1 MCNKRQTVGLIKLQ
15 PKILWKLRYIR
26 MLPWEVNSV
35 NSSTAVEATDQKR
48 AGRFRGDAF
57 PQIVSFGIREIEIRR
72 LENLARFLGE
82 FRVPTHSPSPL
93 NELPVI

>member
-1 MCNKRQTVGLIKLQ
+1 MCNKRKSVGLIKLQ
-15 PKILWKLRYIR
+15 PKILWKLRHIR

-35 NSSTAVEATDQKR
+35 NSLTAIEATDQKR
-48 AGRFRGDAF
+48 TGRFRADAF
-57 PQIVSFGIREIEIRR
+57 PQIVGFGIREIEVRR
-72 LENLARFLGE
+72 LEYLARFLGE